1 MAEFITSDL
10 HLSHNN
16 IWKPDYAS
24 RPVSSTEEM
33 NEMLISNWNE
43 VVSQNDTVY
52 VLGDVC
58 MGKIA
63 ESLPLCEL
71 LQGHK
76 VLVFGNHDRMFRP
89 KNDNQFHKW
98 MTEYSQYFESITNEM
113 VWNDRLL
120 FNHFPYSGDSHD
132 EDRYLSSRPQK
143 SRLWLCHGHT
153 HQKEFLSGEKS
164 IHIGIDAEV
173 ANYSPIPIEKVVA
186 ATEGNVG

>member
-63 ESLPLCEL
+63 ESLPLCDL

-120 FNHFPYSGDSHD
+120 FNHFPYTGDHTP
-132 EDRYLSSRPQK
+132 EVRYLEERPVNQG
-143 SRLWLCHGHT
+143 LWLCHGHT
-153 HQKEFLSGEKS
+153 HQKEFVSGPRQ
-164 IHIGIDAEV
+164 IHIGVDASI
-173 ANYSPIPIEKVVA
+173 ADYAPIPMDLVISTIQGEL
-186 ATEGNVG
+186 

>member
-1 MAEFITSDL
+1 MSEFLTSDL

-16 IWKPDYAS
+16 IWQPDYAD

-33 NEMLISNWNE
+33 NEMLVTNWNAM
-43 VVSQNDTVY
+43 VSPGDTVY

-63 ESLPLCEL
+63 ESLPLCGL

-76 VLVFGNHDRMFRP
+76 VLVYGNHDRMFRP
-89 KNDNQFHKW
+89 KNDNQFQRW
-98 MTEYSQYFESITNEM
+98 MTEYGQYFESIVSEM

-132 EDRYLSSRPQK
+132 EDRYLSSRPKK
-143 SRLWLCHGHT
+143 SNLWLCHGHT
-153 HQKEFLSGEKS
+153 HQKEFLSGERS
-164 IHIGIDAEV
+164 VHVGVDAEV
-173 ANYSPIPIEKVVA
+173 ANYSPIPIEKVLEL
-186 ATEGNVG
+186 TGS

>member
-63 ESLPLCEL
+63 ESLPLCDL

-76 VLVFGNHDRMFRP
+76 ILVFGNHDRMFRP

-120 FNHFPYSGDSHD
+120 FNHFPYTGDHTP
-132 EDRYLSSRPQK
+132 EVRYLEERPVNQG
-143 SRLWLCHGHT
+143 LWLCHGHT
-153 HQKEFLSGEKS
+153 HQKEFVSGPRQ
-164 IHIGIDAEV
+164 IHIGVDASI
-173 ANYSPIPIEKVVA
+173 ADYAPIPMDLVISTIQGEL
-186 ATEGNVG
+186 

>member
-1 MAEFITSDL
+1 MAEFVTSDL
-10 HLSHNN
+10 HLGHAN
-16 IWKPDYAS
+16 IWTKAYAD
-24 RPVSSTEEM
+24 RPVYSTEEM
-33 NEMLISNWNE
+33 NEFLITRWNE
-43 VVSQNDTVY
+43 TVSVNDTVY

-153 HQKEFLSGEKS
+153 HQKEFVSGPRQ
-164 IHIGIDAEV
+164 IHIGVDASI
-173 ANYSPIPIEKVVA
+173 ADYAPIPMDLVISTIQGEL
-186 ATEGNVG
+186 